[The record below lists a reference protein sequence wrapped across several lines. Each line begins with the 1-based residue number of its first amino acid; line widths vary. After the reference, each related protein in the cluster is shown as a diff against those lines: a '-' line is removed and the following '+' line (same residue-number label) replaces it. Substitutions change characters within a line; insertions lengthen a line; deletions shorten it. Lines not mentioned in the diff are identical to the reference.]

1 MRLALMTACSL
12 ILASATLAKAPI
24 RLMPLRPHVSSG
36 IAPAAPPANAHL
48 EYYGGPVIANVH
60 VVPVFW
66 GGSVSSAVTSGI
78 ADFYV
83 AVTDSAHFDLFKE
96 YDTTVLDY
104 AGQQGT
110 NQQIRR
116 GTAQAGITITPANT
130 KTSITD
136 QEIQTELQHQISA
149 GVLPVQTS
157 NNIYMIHFPSSI
169 TISLP
174 DGNGGTATSC
184 SQFCAYHSTIA
195 GNTATL
201 YGVIP
206 DVTAGSCALGCG
218 PTGGGFNNTT
228 SVASHELV
236 EATTDAQ
243 VGLATANAPPL
254 AWYDPQG
261 QNGEIG
267 DICNGTQGTI
277 NSHGKTWTVQQEWSN
292 THGACLTEPT
302 ANDFY
307 ISLSPGNL
315 NVAAGSSATFTIT
328 SGVLAGAVASAT
340 LSATGLPTGVTA
352 SFSTTTLAP
361 GSSATV
367 TISASAQAVN
377 GDNVFTLHAVGGGQ
391 TRIAKAHATVSG
403 GTTGGGGGGGGGG
416 CPAGSIDIGGVCIPT
431 GCSTSSSGGNPA
443 GGLVILVA
451 GAALLLRRR
460 RA

>member
-1 MRLALMTACSL
+1 MRVALLTACSL
-12 ILASATLAKAPI
+12 VLASTAFAKSPI
-24 RLMPLRPHVSSG
+24 RMMSLRPHAASV
-36 IAPAAPPANAHL
+36 AQAAPPSNAHL

-66 GGSVSSAVTSGI
+66 GAGVSSAVTSGI

-83 AVTDSAHFDLFKE
+83 AVTDSPHFDLFKE
-96 YDTTVLDY
+96 YDTTILDY

-116 GTAQAGITITPANT
+116 GTGQAGIAIAPANT
-130 KTSITD
+130 KTSLTD
-136 QEIQTELQHQISA
+136 QEIQTELLHQISTGA
-149 GVLPVQTS
+149 LPVQTS
-157 NNIYMIHFPSSI
+157 NTIYMIHFPSSI

-184 SQFCAYHSTIA
+184 AQFCAYHSTIA
-195 GNTATL
+195 GSTATL
-201 YGVIP
+201 YGVLP
-206 DVTAGSCALGCG
+206 DVTAGSCAVGCG
-218 PTGGGFNNTT
+218 PVGGGFNNTT

-243 VGLATANAPPL
+243 VGLATDNAPPL

-261 QNGEIG
+261 SNGEIG

-292 THGACLTEPT
+292 THGACLTAPT

-307 ISLSPGNL
+307 VALSPGNQA
-315 NVAAGSSATFTIT
+315 VPAGSSKTFTIT
-328 SGVLAGAVASAT
+328 SGVLAGSVGTAT
-340 LSATGLPTGVTA
+340 LSASGLPTGLSA

-361 GSSATV
+361 GNSATV

-377 GDNVFTLHAVGGGQ
+377 GDNVFTVQAASGGQ
-391 TRIAKAHATVSG
+391 NRLAKAHATVSG
-403 GTTGGGGGGGGGG
+403 GTTGGGTGG
-416 CPAGSIDIGGVCIPT
+416 CPSGSISIGGVCVPL
-431 GCSTSSSGGNPA
+431 GCSTGAEGGGIA
-443 GGLVILVA
+443 ILAA
-451 GAALLLRRR
+451 GAALWLRRR